1 MATKKAVK
9 AATQPA
15 APAKV
20 QTPPKDIDNIA
31 AVHGRSLVAE
41 ASDDVLAVRL
51 ASTEHKYAAA
61 VSEVGRLG
69 DELRVLRAE
78 LAASRS

>member
-1 MATKKAVK
+1 MATRKTT
-9 AATQPA
+9 TQPA

-20 QTPPKDIDNIA
+20 QTPPNNIDNIA
-31 AVHGRSLVAE
+31 APDLDTKLADTEREYASAVA
-41 ASDDVLAVRL
+41 S
-51 ASTEHKYAAA
+51 
-61 VSEVGRLG
+61 VGRLG